1 MQMKEIYAGE
11 HFKVKEVIL
20 SSGQV
25 MPEHRATSD
34 AFVIVKKGKGK
45 LVFSDSENELTPGS
59 SILIPANK
67 IHRLEITED
76 FNAFVVFE
84 KDGEIEFL

>member
-11 HFKVKEVIL
+11 YFKVKEVIL

-25 MPEHRATSD
+25 MPDHRADSD
-34 AFVIVKKGKGK
+34 AFVFVKRGKGK
-45 LVFSDSENELTPGS
+45 LVFSDSESELTQGS
-59 SILIPANK
+59 SIFIPANK
-67 IHRLEITED
+67 VHRLEIAED
-76 FNAFVVFE
+76 FNACVVFE

>member
-1 MQMKEIYAGE
+1 MKEIYAGE

-34 AFVIVKKGKGK
+34 AFVIVKKGMGR
-45 LVFSDSENELTPGS
+45 LIFSDSEVELKPGTTV
-59 SILIPANK
+59 LIPARQPHK
-67 IHRLEITED
+67 MEITED
-76 FNAFVVFE
+76 FNACVVFE
-84 KDGEIEFL
+84 KDGEIQFL

>member
-1 MQMKEIYAGE
+1 MEMKEIYAGE

-34 AFVIVKKGKGK
+34 AFVIVKKGKAK
-45 LVFSDSENELTPGS
+45 LVFSDSENELTQGS

-67 IHRLEITED
+67 AHRLEITED
-76 FNAFVVFE
+76 FNACVVFE